1 MRASDSLLK
10 QQMLNP
16 RALPSVVSINRA
28 VENILKRWPD
38 VVAVPEDRDRERMA
52 LDILRRVLS
61 WDWEGLKTS
70 RITTAAV
77 AVFDQER
84 CARPDLAPA
93 RQFFLNEIAARPSGS
108 FLNAMVWIYI
118 DSFRHGAEHTKTL
131 AKALALRMDDFGGRT
146 KDLLINLPGLLNM
159 DRAPSEVAQIMLDTK
174 DPYEALK
181 SIGWRA
187 PHGPGLAQHA
197 HSVFIEKIQPKLTHR
212 DARDQLFKWLV
223 PKSGS
228 PLETGAGPAI
238 EALLSVWQHETPP
251 DDVRHELS
259 EAIVN
264 AYNDPR
270 LHRGGIWSG
279 FDPHLRA
286 VLLRWLTKQD
296 MKFFC
301 DMVTATQ
308 DSHMWPLR
316 RDFWLD
322 LYEDKMIDEA
332 WVAFGGSARQF
343 ARRQLMQTGSGNL
356 SRRFGRQLDRGGSTS
371 LLIMRIGSK
380 IVVDGCHSYRTHIFR
395 QDDPKAPKLYQTQ
408 YYCDE
413 IMNNAQKSKPHNS
426 IPSWKSW
433 VMQNV

>member
-1 MRASDSLLK
+1 MRASDLLRDHHE
-10 QQMLNP
+10 LNP
-16 RALPSVVSINRA
+16 RVLPPLDTISRA
-28 VENILKRWPD
+28 VTTVLQRWPD
-38 VVAVPEDRDRERMA
+38 AVVLPQDADRERMA
-52 LDILRRVLS
+52 LDMLRRVNT
-61 WDWEGLKTS
+61 WDWVGLKTS

-77 AVFDQER
+77 AVFDDKR
-84 CARPDLAPA
+84 CDRSDLAPV
-93 RQFFLNEIAARPSGS
+93 RQFYLDEIAERAAGS

-118 DSFRHGAEHTKTL
+118 ESFRPGAEHTAKL
-131 AKALALRMDDFGGRT
+131 ANALALRIKDFGARIQ
-146 KDLLINLPGLLNM
+146 DLLTALPGLFGV
-159 DRAPSEVAQIMLDTK
+159 DTAPEEVAQIMIEAP
-174 DPYEALK
+174 DPYTALK

-187 PHGPGLAQHA
+187 PHGPGLSQEA
-197 HSVFIEKIQPKLTHR
+197 HSVFVRKIRTHLR
-212 DARDQLFKWLV
+212 KGSERNRLFKWLCPDRV
-223 PKSGS
+223 S

-238 EALLSVWQHETPP
+238 EALLSVWREETPP
-251 DDVRHELS
+251 DDIRHELC
-259 EAIVN
+259 EAIIN

-279 FDPHLRA
+279 FNPELRN

-332 WVAFGGSARQF
+332 WVAFGASARQF
-343 ARRQLMQTGSGNL
+343 AQTQLMKAEGANS

-371 LLIMRIGSK
+371 LLIMRIGNK

-395 QDDPKAPKLYQTQ
+395 GDDEMAPKLYQTQ

-413 IMNNAQKSKPHNS
+413 IMRRAKNSKSHSS